1 MGLLSNL
8 FLFNTLFN
16 NAESSNA
23 HDDDNLEVEIVEGEV
38 EIETDVNDT
47 LDNILEKVKQK
58 LEEEGLDIDGA
69 ILELEFDEASDVDR
83 SEKQYFEK
91 VLQDPSQFET
101 KKDKESTRRALV

>member
-23 HDDDNLEVEIVEGEV
+23 HDDEDLEVEIVEDEI
-38 EIETDVNDT
+38 EIETDDTDT
-47 LDNILEKVKQK
+47 LNDILEKVKQK
-58 LEEEGLDIDGA
+58 LEEEGLDCNDA
-69 ILELEFDEASDVDR
+69 ILELEFDDEASNAGR
-83 SEKQYFEK
+83 SKEQRFEK

-101 KKDKESTRRALV
+101 KE

>member
-23 HDDDNLEVEIVEGEV
+23 HDDEDLEVEIVEGEV
-38 EIETDVNDT
+38 EIETDDTDT
-47 LDNILEKVKQK
+47 LNDILKKVKQK
-58 LEEEGLDIDGA
+58 LEEEGLDCNDA
-69 ILELEFDEASDVDR
+69 ILELEFDDETSNAGR
-83 SEKQYFEK
+83 SKEQYFEK

-101 KKDKESTRRALV
+101 KE